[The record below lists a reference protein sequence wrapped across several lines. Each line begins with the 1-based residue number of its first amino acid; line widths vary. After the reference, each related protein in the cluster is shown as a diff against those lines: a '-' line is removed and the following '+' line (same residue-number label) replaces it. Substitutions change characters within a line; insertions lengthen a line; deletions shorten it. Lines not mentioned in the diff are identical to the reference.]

1 MIHIPKTK
9 LWEACA
15 DDEDRPALQDPMF
28 YPNVT
33 LTPRGEINETLG
45 RGTVMAADGFQA
57 VVLDVTHDPEDLEGH
72 IPTAALKAALKANGR
87 DTLYIDASHEE
98 YVMVGQANVPQMF
111 SRQWRND
118 KGELE
123 PRTMLGLKGIADVIA
138 GRHTGAPQFVS
149 VRLDF
154 EILNRVKEALRDYVK
169 GNKRNGAYFELVL
182 RADQETRLRPV
193 LILPAETGIGFAVQ
207 MPMSKPR

>member
-15 DDEDRPALQDPMF
+15 DEENRPALLDPMF

-33 LTPRGEINETLG
+33 LTPRGEIDKTPN
-45 RGTVMAADGFQA
+45 RGTMLAADGFEA
-57 VVLDVTHDPEDLEGH
+57 VVLAVTHDPEDLEGH
-72 IPTAALKAALKANGR
+72 IPTDALKAALRANGQ
-87 DTLYIDASHEE
+87 DTLYIDASHEG
-98 YVMVGQANVPQMF
+98 YVMVGHANVSQVF
-111 SRQWRND
+111 SRKWCND

-123 PRTMLGLKGIADVIA
+123 LRTMLGLKGMADVIA

-154 EILNRVKEALRDYVK
+154 EILDRIRDALQTYVK
-169 GNKRNGAYFELVL
+169 GNRRDGAYFELVL
-182 RADQETRLRPV
+182 RADQETRPRPV
-193 LILPAETGIGFAVQ
+193 LILPTGAGVGFAVQ
-207 MPMSKPR
+207 MPLAKRR